1 MVEETWLWR
10 RVVALKF
17 GEDIVCGKRGGGGWW
32 GEPPSLEDLF
42 MGVTCGGVS
51 GWVGKLLAKTSS
63 LRLRW
68 GIE

>member
-1 MVEETWLWR
+1 MEEGSSFEIWGRYCLW
-10 RVVALKF
+10 K
-17 GEDIVCGKRGGGGWW
+17 EGGGGWW

>member
-1 MVEETWLWR
+1 MER
-10 RVVALKF
+10 
-17 GEDIVCGKRGGGGWW
+17 GGGGGWW